1 MNHYQIEEIARQQ
14 SAYDC
19 CCAPEDFL
27 AEENRLFVSSDNE
40 KARKY
45 LCLPHI
51 CHLVSYGSNVVVS
64 GQASLLPAI
73 EKVLFEMTG
82 SSYHCFEPPSIY
94 RLNQVL
100 EKAEARMCYLSE
112 YFLPDKEEIFRYA
125 HGCTC
130 ELRVLERADFADLY
144 IAKWQNALCED
155 RKHLDVLAVG
165 AYERGEL
172 VGLAGCSADCE
183 AMWQIGVDVLPGYR
197 RRGIA
202 SALTN
207 RLARE
212 TFERGFVP
220 FYCVSWANIRSIKN
234 AVRSGFRP
242 GWVEAAAKSISLR

>member
-1 MNHYQIEEIARQQ
+1 M
-14 SAYDC
+14 
-19 CCAPEDFL
+19 
-27 AEENRLFVSSDNE
+27 
-40 KARKY
+40 
-45 LCLPHI
+45 
-51 CHLVSYGSNVVVS
+51 
-64 GQASLLPAI
+64 
-73 EKVLFEMTG
+73 
-82 SSYHCFEPPSIY
+82 
-94 RLNQVL
+94 
-100 EKAEARMCYLSE
+100 
-112 YFLPDKEEIFRYA
+112 
-125 HGCTC
+125 
-130 ELRVLERADFADLY
+130 
-144 IAKWQNALCED
+144 CED